1 MPAATFQTGV
11 IELRL
16 GSVAQLFHTL
26 DPAPFRHGDLSAEAE
41 AHIVD
46 TAQELPAKAPL
57 GIILY
62 LPPKERANALAADVP
77 EAIREFLKEQARLEA
92 VAKRQ
97 LFLDGRTALAIG
109 LIILAA
115 CLFLS
120 WRMEEGLLQGAM
132 GRLAQESL
140 VIFGWVAI
148 WRPAEMFLY
157 DWLSF
162 ERRRKLCLKL
172 AEAEVTVVS

>member
-1 MPAATFQTGV
+1 MPAAAFQTGV

-16 GSVAQLFHTL
+16 GTVAQLFHTL
-26 DPAPFRHGDLSAEAE
+26 DPAPFRQGDLSNEAE
-41 AHIVD
+41 TYIVD

-57 GIILY
+57 GIILH
-62 LPPKERANALAADVP
+62 LPPEERAKALAADVP
-77 EAIREFLKEQARLEA
+77 AAVRGFFRERARSEA

-97 LFLDGRTALAIG
+97 LFRDGRTALAIG
-109 LIILAA
+109 LMILAA

-120 WRMEEGLLQGAM
+120 WRVQEGLLQGAM
-132 GRLAQESL
+132 GRIAQESL

-157 DWLSF
+157 DWLPI

-172 AEAEVTVVS
+172 AEAEVTLVS